1 MENAQILKEKES
13 ASPGLIALIVISQF
27 ACTSLWFAGNAVV
40 LELQSFL
47 RLGPEAVGQVTSSVQ
62 FGFITGTLVFAM
74 LGIADRYSPS
84 KVFLVSALLG
94 AAANVGVVLLTGGLI
109 PLLTLRFLTG
119 FFLAGI
125 YPVGMKIAA
134 DHHKRGLGLALGFLV
149 GALVLGTAF
158 PHFVRGFLQD
168 VPWRNVFYTTTAL
181 ALGGGLLVGLLVP
194 DGPYRRS
201 VAKPDLTAF
210 FRVFAKK
217 DFRAAAFGYFG
228 HMWELYSYWA
238 FVPVAAGA
246 YLAAHPEE
254 QWNLPLFTFSV
265 IAIGGVTCALG
276 GVLSSRF
283 GSERVAFVALLLSG
297 LCCLLSPLF
306 YLLPPVLFGS
316 LFIFWG
322 MTISPDS
329 PQFSTL
335 VATTAPEASKGTA
348 LTIVNS
354 VGFAITIPSILLL
367 GEAFT
372 WLTPQ
377 YAFLILVPGPVFGL
391 LGMSRLLRKR

>member
-1 MENAQILKEKES
+1 MKERES
-13 ASPGLIALIVISQF
+13 ASPLLVALIVLAQF

-40 LELQSFL
+40 PELQAYL
-47 RLGPEAVGQVTSSVQ
+47 KLGPEAVGQVTSSVQ

-74 LGIADRYSPS
+74 LGIADRFSPS
-84 KVFLVSALLG
+84 RVFLISAILG
-94 AAANVGVVLLTGGLI
+94 AAANLGVVFLSGGLI
-109 PLLTLRFLTG
+109 PLLLLRFLTG

-125 YPVGMKIAA
+125 YPVGMKIAS

-149 GALVLGTAF
+149 GALVMGTAF

-168 VPWRNVFYTTTAL
+168 VPWRTVFYTTTAMAL
-181 ALGGGLLVGLLVP
+181 AGGLVVGLLVP
-194 DGPYRRS
+194 DGPFRKP
-201 VAKPDLTAF
+201 VARPDFTAF

-228 HMWELYSYWA
+228 HMWELYAFWA
-238 FVPVAAGA
+238 FVPVAVAA
-246 YLAAHPEE
+246 YEAMHPGQE
-254 QWNLPLFTFSV
+254 WNIPLFTFAV

-276 GVLSSRF
+276 GILSSRF
-283 GSERVAFVALLLSG
+283 GSGRVAFMALSLSG

-306 YLLPPVLFGS
+306 YLLPPPFFGS
-316 LFIFWG
+316 LLIIWG
-322 MTISPDS
+322 MTVSPDS

-354 VGFAITIPSILLL
+354 IGFAITIPSILLL
-367 GEAFT
+367 GKAFKV
-372 WLTPQ
+372 LPVE
-377 YAFLILVPGPVFGL
+377 YAFLVLVPGPLFGL
-391 LGMSRLLRKR
+391 IGTARLLKKEKN

>member
-1 MENAQILKEKES
+1 MIERES
-13 ASPGLIALIVISQF
+13 ASPLLVALIVTAQF

-40 LELQSFL
+40 PELQAYL
-47 RLGPEAVGQVTSSVQ
+47 KLGPEAVSQVTSSVQ
-62 FGFITGTLVFAM
+62 FGFISGTLVFAM
-74 LGIADRYSPS
+74 LGIADRFSPS
-84 KVFLVSALLG
+84 RVFLVSAILG
-94 AAANVGVVLLTGGLI
+94 AAANVGVVFLSGGLI

-125 YPVGMKIAA
+125 YPVGMKIAS
-134 DHHKRGLGLALGFLV
+134 DHHRRGLGLALGFLV

-181 ALGGGLLVGLLVP
+181 ALAGGLIVGLLVP
-194 DGPYRRS
+194 DGPFRKP
-201 VAKPDLTAF
+201 VAKPDFSAF
-210 FRVFAKK
+210 FRVFGKA

-228 HMWELYSYWA
+228 HMWELYSFWA
-238 FVPVAAGA
+238 FIPLALGA
-246 YLAAHPEE
+246 YMASHPELM
-254 QWNLPLFTFSV
+254 WNVPLFTFSI

-283 GSERVAFVALLLSG
+283 GSEKVAFVALSLSG

-306 YLLPPVLFGS
+306 YSLPPLLFGS
-316 LFIFWG
+316 LFVLWG
-322 MTISPDS
+322 MSVSPDS

-367 GEAFT
+367 GETFKALPT
-372 WLTPQ
+372 E
-377 YAFLILVPGPVFGL
+377 YAFLVLVPGPVFGL
-391 LGMSRLLRKR
+391 IGMSRLLKKR